1 MAEDLD
7 KLASASAD
15 DWWDVTKDRVE
26 AYLDRVE
33 ASVKRLD
40 DYKEQTQ

>member
-7 KLASASAD
+7 KLATASAD
-15 DWWDVTKDRVE
+15 DWWDVSKDRVE

-40 DYKEQTQ
+40 DHKPRTE